1 MNVCLCFIHLPQMF
15 ASLFLSCNGHPTNI
29 GEYHYHQL
37 PNCTYNGTA
46 DEFIG
51 VALDGF
57 SVYGPN
63 VSEFGRNIRN
73 SDLDECH
80 GRTSTIN
87 GVTAYRYYIN
97 SEYPYIMGCF
107 RGDIVPT
114 SDMRSY
120 NTSIVCSA
128 NATGKFHQMWSLY
141 QTI

>member
-1 MNVCLCFIHLPQMF
+1 MF